1 MIYREPIPLLEAF
14 HFFRAQKF
22 GFSLKDYLDNL
33 IKRHP
38 THEKEYDEYF
48 VHLFAVYEALA
59 GATVDDEMT
68 DVLFG
73 PLSTKG
79 RRASNRGRGDC
90 IAELLIEEV
99 SVFCR
104 EDPFAV
110 IRGRPENVLWQ
121 RIAAAVCGDAE
132 EDKLDNGDAEDLGC
146 YNTVESVLRMINGSK
161 LSRRSKL
168 DLIDLTLTR
177 DKYIDAFEA
186 ALTSAAR
193 TFSENRALWLPL
205 ISVFADSYSNEGGEE
220 KILDELLHFSDER
233 VKDIVIYPSVVSF
246 SSYYIDVDAE
256 SGLCSVDLLNDRRF
270 VLEIAVRRA
279 ADTQLR
285 VGLLHILGRLL
296 RDAGLSAQKIQSA
309 ARLLEHAEQVRGK
322 IDARD
327 LFLQRRFENLRPQ
340 HDARAV
346 RQDERGLVQDRA
358 ERLVMQGLI
367 GHFGIRRHTVR
378 GLGPLQ
384 QRPRRIERLRHGHI
398 IILYAQNIRL
408 HAHTSSIIVFVSFIL
423 PYLPALVYSRRAVRR
438 AHFFPP
444 RILWG
449 KSGPA
454 RLYSAFN

>member
-1 MIYREPIPLLEAF
+1 MIYHEPIPLLEAF

-256 SGLCSVDLLNDRRF
+256 SGLCSVDLGVLYRHF
-270 VLEIAVRRA
+270 VEISRQQFNSAAEVSRIMSYLGDQTKFNIFSEIAKKPAYGRELA
-279 ADTQLR
+279 KR
-285 VGLLHILGRLL
+285 VGLAPCTVSQYLTSLNGTGLL
-296 RDAGLSAQKIQSA
+296 DSHAVGKKIIYSVNRQRVDSFIAELQKILHGETERRDFT
-309 ARLLEHAEQVRGK
+309 ARKRST
-322 IDARD
+322 
-327 LFLQRRFENLRPQ
+327 P
-340 HDARAV
+340 
-346 RQDERGLVQDRA
+346 VQNFRKA
-358 ERLVMQGLI
+358 
-367 GHFGIRRHTVR
+367 
-378 GLGPLQ
+378 P
-384 QRPRRIERLRHGHI
+384 
-398 IILYAQNIRL
+398 
-408 HAHTSSIIVFVSFIL
+408 S
-423 PYLPALVYSRRAVRR
+423 
-438 AHFFPP
+438 
-444 RILWG
+444 
-449 KSGPA
+449 
-454 RLYSAFN
+454 

>member
-38 THEKEYDEYF
+38 THEKEYNEYF

-193 TFSENRALWLPL
+193 TFSENRALWLPI

-256 SGLCSVDLLNDRRF
+256 RGLCSVDLGVLYRHF
-270 VLEIAVRRA
+270 VEISRQQFNSAAEVSRIMSYLGDQTKFNIFSEIAKKPAYGRELA
-279 ADTQLR
+279 KR
-285 VGLLHILGRLL
+285 VGLAPCTVSQYLTSLNGTGLL
-296 RDAGLSAQKIQSA
+296 DSHAVGKKIIYSVNRQRVDSFIAELQKI
-309 ARLLEHAEQVRGK
+309 L
-322 IDARD
+322 
-327 LFLQRRFENLRPQ
+327 
-340 HDARAV
+340 
-346 RQDERGLVQDRA
+346 
-358 ERLVMQGLI
+358 
-367 GHFGIRRHTVR
+367 
-378 GLGPLQ
+378 
-384 QRPRRIERLRHGHI
+384 HGE
-398 IILYAQNIRL
+398 
-408 HAHTSSIIVFVSFIL
+408 TE
-423 PYLPALVYSRRAVRR
+423 
-438 AHFFPP
+438 
-444 RILWG
+444 
-449 KSGPA
+449 
-454 RLYSAFN
+454 